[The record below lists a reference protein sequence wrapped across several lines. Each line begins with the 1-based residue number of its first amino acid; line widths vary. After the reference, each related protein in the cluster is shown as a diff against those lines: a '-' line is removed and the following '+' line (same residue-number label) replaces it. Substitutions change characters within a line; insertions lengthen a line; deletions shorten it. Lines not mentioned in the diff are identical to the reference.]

1 MADFPSSITSLTN
14 PESTD
19 PMNNPSHATQHSNAN
34 DEIEAIET
42 ELGIN
47 PAGASA
53 TVVARLDA
61 NDTAVGLNTTH
72 RTSDG
77 SDHTFIDQDVT
88 SGSSPTLDGSN
99 ITGVDAANVDI
110 ADADGLIT
118 ATDVEGALAENRT
131 AINLNTTHRS
141 SNGSDHTF
149 IDQSVVSGASPTFDG
164 ANITGVPASGLD
176 VASGYIL
183 VGNATGVGAAVQV
196 SGDIALTSAGAATV
210 SKVQNVTFDAPV
222 AGDDG
227 LVVYYNH
234 GATKF
239 DYKSVGGVNPIFT
252 AAPGTDQTVSGII
265 VNMTAGENLTF
276 GSFCYL
282 KSDGKLW
289 KADADAAATMPVTL
303 MATATISA
311 EASGLFLAQGFAR
324 DDTWAWTVGGLIYAS
339 TTPGALTQTAPSG
352 SADIVQIV
360 GVATHADRMYFN
372 PQLVTVE
379 IA

>member
-88 SGSSPTLDGSN
+88 SGSSPTLDGAN

-131 AINLNTTHRS
+131 AVNLNTTHRS

-239 DYKSVGGVNPIFT
+239 DYKAGG
-252 AAPGTDQTVSGII
+252 I
-265 VNMTAGENLTF
+265 VTSEFTAGENLVA
-276 GSFCYL
+276 GNLAYL

-289 KADADAAATMPVTL
+289 KANADAV
-303 MATATISA
+303 ATIKGLLVLVL
-311 EASGLFLAQGFAR
+311 ETINTDKTGTCLLKGKYTTSGL
-324 DDTWAWTVGGLIYAS
+324 TVADELFVS
-339 TTPGALTQTAPSG
+339 TTAGTWQNTAPSG
-352 SADIVQIV
+352 SGDVVRIIGYAFSTTVLYFDPDKSYVE
-360 GVATHADRMYFN
+360 VA
-372 PQLVTVE
+372 
-379 IA
+379 